1 MAVSVL
7 SDSVSQYHRRLNF
20 SVDETLGLAGVH
32 K

>member
-7 SDSVSQYHRRLNF
+7 SDNVSQYHRRLNF
-20 SVDETLGLAGVH
+20 SVDEMLGLAGVH